1 MEFLVYLS
9 MELNKYCLSADS
21 SLDRKTGKPI
31 LEDTFLSAISC
42 ARVLAA
48 AMRKY
53 GEINPSLKHSV
64 KSSIDAA
71 VMQLPSQYAAFVDG
85 KQS

>member
-1 MEFLVYLS
+1 MEYLVYLS
-9 MELNKYCLSADS
+9 LELNKYCLSADS

-31 LEDTFLSAISC
+31 LEDAFLSSISC
-42 ARVLAA
+42 VRVLVAD
-48 AMRKY
+48 MRKY
-53 GEINPSLKHSV
+53 GELNPGLKHSV